1 MTISSTSRKAGPYSG
16 NDVAVA
22 FSFAFKVFSTADVV
36 VYFTSTDGVE
46 SVLVLGTNYSI
57 SLNSDQDAN
66 PGGTVTLTTALATG
80 TKLTLTSSV
89 AELQPVTLTNQGGF
103 YPKVI
108 NDSLD
113 RATIQIQQLAEKI
126 GRALVWPISSLAASL
141 PTPEASKFIGW
152 NATADSLVNL
162 SGVAVGD
169 AQTVSITQAGTGAVT
184 RSVQDKLR
192 ESANPNDYSTFAN
205 YTTATGPGKGLWTD
219 GVAVVPGETENG
231 RFHYLRDR
239 VLIGDAANY
248 NGIHWNGTIPATVQP
263 DGTLDGKVAG
273 CSFLTNRFK
282 GAFQYLET
290 RGQMVVESSRGCP
303 AIVGATQTSDA
314 TENTAAIGVASIAI
328 SNKSTGVQGCWAYYG
343 VAIRDANTP
352 TGIGASCA
360 EFHVSN
366 MINDSPQY
374 DGYMTSAPNGYTS
387 VLHLAQGGEHTQAS
401 QGNLTDYDVSAA
413 LVLTRFKGV
422 NGGAFLKGI
431 VFHSQSLAGCN
442 IGGTPGG
449 IGIAMD
455 MARGHQI
462 QWRFAQ
468 GDAGV
473 SSVIRCDGTGH
484 YNQPR
489 LIMSSGAF
497 AIKQLDTSE
506 VEQPAFQVL
515 LPTLGAGDG
524 VNGVFINCQKSGA
537 GFVGI
542 SAFGVD
548 TNLDLF
554 LSAKGTGTI
563 KTGYATTVAIT
574 PASFSASRKLA
585 IKDSSGTTYYV
596 PCSSTAW

>member
-1 MTISSTSRKAGPYSG
+1 MSASIWAA
-16 NDVAVA
+16 DA
-22 FSFAFKVFSTADVV
+22 FPVV
-36 VYFTSTDGVE
+36 
-46 SVLVLGTNYSI
+46 NA
-57 SLNSDQDAN
+57 AN
-66 PGGTVTLTTALATG
+66 AIARQEFEILIPGIDSVTLTTFSYVPG
-80 TKLTLTSSV
+80 NSSI
-89 AELQPVTLTNQGGF
+89 ELFINGLRQRSGIDFEESSNITVSLIADTFSVGDIVTVVGQL
-103 YPKVI
+103 
-108 NDSLD
+108 SLD
-113 RATIQIQQLAEKI
+113 TVAAET
-126 GRALVWPISSLAASL
+126 VMQSLA
-141 PTPEASKFIGW
+141 
-152 NATADSLVNL
+152 D
-162 SGVAVGD
+162 
-169 AQTVSITQAGTGAVT
+169 QAGASYVGFLQAETGAVART
-184 RSVQDKLR
+184 VEDKER
-192 ESANPNDYSTFAN
+192 ERPHPDDYSTFAN
-205 YTTATGPGKGLWTD
+205 YVAATGPGKGLWTD

-290 RGQMVVESSRGCP
+290 RGQMVVESSRGWP

-328 SNKSTGVQGCWAYYG
+328 RNKSTGVQGCWAYYG

-413 LVLTRFKGV
+413 LVITRFKGV
-422 NGGAFLKGI
+422 DGGAFLKGI

-442 IGGTPGG
+442 AGGTPGG

-489 LIMSSGAF
+489 LIMSSSAF

-574 PASFSASRKLA
+574 PASFSASRRLA